1 MNSHRRRL
9 ADLRA
14 PEVATELSDTSI
26 AVLPIG
32 AVEQHGAHL
41 PLSTDILVA
50 DATAE
55 AVIDR
60 YGDQYDLWLLPSL
73 AYGKSNEHHWAPG
86 TLWLSPSTLLAV
98 LGDIAGSLAATPIR
112 KLALL
117 NGHGGN
123 TALLV
128 VALREMRLAHG
139 LMTFLLHPSVPPD
152 HGGASTEA
160 ELGMGIHAG
169 LEETSRVLHLR
180 PELVAMDLAE
190 RHVPEWL
197 AANDQ
202 VGFGRSVPFGWLSD
216 DFGSSGV
223 IGDPTAATADRGAGQ
238 WEAAVER
245 LGAALAE
252 IAAFEYPDR
261 PA

>member
-1 MNSHRRRL
+1 VSHRRRL

-14 PEVATELSDTSI
+14 PEVDTELSASSI

-41 PLSTDILVA
+41 PMSTDILAA
-50 DATAE
+50 DAAAE
-55 AVIDR
+55 AVVER
-60 YGDQYDLWLLPSL
+60 YGDRYDLWLLPSL

-98 LGDIAGSLAATPIR
+98 LGDIAGSLAMTPIR
-112 KLALL
+112 KLAFL

-123 TALLV
+123 SSLLS
-128 VALREMRLAHG
+128 VALREIRLAHG

-152 HGGASTEA
+152 QGGASTEA

-169 LEETSRVLHLR
+169 LDETSRILHLR
-180 PELVAMDLAE
+180 PDLVDMGRAE

-197 AANDQ
+197 AGNEQ
-202 VGFGRSVPFGWLSD
+202 VRFGRSVPFGWLSD
-216 DFGSSGV
+216 DFGPSGV
-223 IGDPTAATADRGAGQ
+223 IGDPTGATLERGAQQ
-238 WEAAVER
+238 WDGAIER

-261 PA
+261 